1 MFCHLKE
8 VKQLRKVKMTQNLSP
23 TLIATICGGLC
34 SSNCMEEIEVIS
46 EASVYL
52 FAAQHHTEYLFCK

>member
-8 VKQLRKVKMTQNLSP
+8 VKQLRKVKITQNLSP
-23 TLIATICGGLC
+23 THIATICGALC

-46 EASVYL
+46 EASVLSVCCTPPYRIL
-52 FAAQHHTEYLFCK
+52 LL